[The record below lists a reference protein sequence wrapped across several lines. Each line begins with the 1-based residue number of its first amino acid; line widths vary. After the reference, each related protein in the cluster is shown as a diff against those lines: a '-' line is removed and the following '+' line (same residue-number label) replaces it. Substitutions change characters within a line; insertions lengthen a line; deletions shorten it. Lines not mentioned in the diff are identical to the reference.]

1 MLGLDAPVKPNRG
14 QVLICER
21 VEPFL
26 PYPTAQIRQVG
37 EGAVQIG
44 DSKEDVGFDDQTTPS
59 VMAAI
64 AKRAVRI
71 FPLLETL
78 RVVRAWAP
86 CES

>member
-1 MLGLDAPVKPNRG
+1 MLGLDSPVKPNRG

-21 VEPFL
+21 VEPL
-26 PYPTAQIRQVG
+26 PPYPTAQIRQVG
-37 EGAVQIG
+37 GGAVQIG
-44 DSKEDVGFDDQTTPS
+44 DTEEDVGFDGQTTPG

>member
-1 MLGLDAPVKPNRG
+1 MLGLNAPAKPNRG
-14 QVLICER
+14 LVLICER
-21 VEPFL
+21 VEPS
-26 PYPTAQIRQVG
+26 PPQHTAQFRQVG
-37 EGAVQIG
+37 EGAVQI
-44 DSKEDVGFDDQTTPS
+44 DDTKEDVGFDGQTTPG

-71 FPLLETL
+71 FTLLETL